1 MKINDGLLIVDAIQR
16 VIMTMIIII
25 GAREYDKDDNY
36 DDDDTFS
43 GSDDDFDCK
52 HIMMNLVV

>member
-1 MKINDGLLIVDAIQR
+1 VLIVDA
-16 VIMTMIIII
+16 MIIII

-43 GSDDDFDCK
+43 GSDDDFDYQCSCK
-52 HIMMNLVV
+52 